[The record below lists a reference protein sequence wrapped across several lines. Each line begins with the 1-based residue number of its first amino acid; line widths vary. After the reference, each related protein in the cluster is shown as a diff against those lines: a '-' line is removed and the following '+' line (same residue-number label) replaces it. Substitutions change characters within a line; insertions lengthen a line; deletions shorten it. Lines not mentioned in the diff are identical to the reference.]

1 MKALNSRRGTSAS
14 TRVLVD
20 TSFLLPA
27 VGLDVEEEVYDAIKH
42 FHKVAVFEK
51 C

>member
-1 MKALNSRRGTSAS
+1 MNSRRGTSAS